1 VLFSIFSN
9 GTDSGIVCTLSKFAD
24 TKLSGAVDTVKG
36 RNAIQRD
43 LDTLKKWAHENLMRF
58 NKAKCSVLHLG
69 QGDPRY
75 RYRLGELTE
84 NSATEKDSGVLM
96 HSRASNTFF
105 AVRCPEPHPQ
115 PPAAVAGAHLHQNSY
130 THKLNMPVLPSE
142 VKKH

>member
-1 VLFSIFSN
+1 MGPVLFSIFSN

-75 RYRLGELTE
+75 RYRLG
-84 NSATEKDSGVLM
+84 G
-96 HSRASNTFF
+96 
-105 AVRCPEPHPQ
+105 
-115 PPAAVAGAHLHQNSY
+115 
-130 THKLNMPVLPSE
+130 TH
-142 VKKH
+142 

>member
-1 VLFSIFSN
+1 MWERKPVN
-9 GTDSGIVCTLSKFAD
+9 TGE
-24 TKLSGAVDTVKG
+24 G

-84 NSATEKDSGVLM
+84 SSATEKDSGVL
-96 HSRASNTFF
+96 
-105 AVRCPEPHPQ
+105 VDE
-115 PPAAVAGAHLHQNSY
+115 
-130 THKLNMPVLPSE
+130 KLIMSQ
-142 VKKH
+142 